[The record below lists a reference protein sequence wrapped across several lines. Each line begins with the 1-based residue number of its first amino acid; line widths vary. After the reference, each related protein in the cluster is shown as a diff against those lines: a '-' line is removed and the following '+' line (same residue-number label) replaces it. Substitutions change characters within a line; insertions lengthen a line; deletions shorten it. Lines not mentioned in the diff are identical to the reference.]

1 MSSTWSDLILDFYR
15 NLSLDWKLPAGY
27 ALLTPHADD
36 DVMEYMHIFYEKFYK
51 DHRPRI
57 LLLGINP
64 GRLGA
69 GVTGIPFTDPVHL
82 ESQCDIFNHLPKKQE
97 LSSVFIYELIQ
108 KYGSTTAFYNHFI
121 IHSIS
126 PLGFVKNG
134 INANYYDEKE
144 LFHATKPYIIDNLKY
159 IASLPLVNDIVF
171 SLGKGLNYTYLKQ
184 LNEELKLF
192 KQVKALPHPR
202 WVMQYKRKNKEK
214 YLADVEAKLSEAA
227 NAFLHK

>member
-1 MSSTWSDLILDFYR
+1 MNPTWSDLILNFYR
-15 NLSLDWKLPAGY
+15 NLSLDWKLPDGY
-27 ALLTPHADD
+27 ALLTPHVDEE
-36 DVMEYMHIFYEKFYK
+36 VMVYMHTFYEKFYK
-51 DHRPRI
+51 DQNPRI

-82 ESQCDIFNHLPKKQE
+82 ESECDIFNSLQKKQE
-97 LSSVFIYELIQ
+97 LSSIFIYELIQ
-108 KYGSTTAFYNHFI
+108 KFGSTITFYNHFY

-144 LFHATKPYIIDNLKY
+144 LFQATRPYIIDNLKY
-159 IASLPLVNDIVF
+159 IASMPCINDIVF

-184 LNEELKLF
+184 LNNELKLF

-202 WVMQYKRKNKEK
+202 WVMQYKRKSKDK
-214 YLADVEAKLSEAA
+214 YLADVEAILRQAA
-227 NAFLHK
+227 NSFLFK